1 MSGIH
6 RLVVQAFRSVQKFN
20 ERHVYGLLEF
30 TVVLEAF
37 RNHEKQ
43 QVHAWPTVIDSCTGS
58 VYKS

>member
-1 MSGIH
+1 M
-6 RLVVQAFRSVQKFN
+6 
-20 ERHVYGLLEF
+20 YGLLEF